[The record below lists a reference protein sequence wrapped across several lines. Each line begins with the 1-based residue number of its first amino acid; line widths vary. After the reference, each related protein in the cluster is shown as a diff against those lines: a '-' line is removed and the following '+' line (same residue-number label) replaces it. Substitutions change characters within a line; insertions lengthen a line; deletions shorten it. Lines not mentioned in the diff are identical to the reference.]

1 MCFTASVVEST
12 VMSQGEVAVRGE
24 PIYVEHPRDSY
35 SRMGGLQHVYFD
47 VAQEE
52 YVKCL
57 DLEAL
62 DDSDLH
68 EGEKS
73 ELSYKATGHAVKAIV
88 FSALCVEASINNYA
102 GIHLGDSYSENHI
115 YNMDVISK
123 WVVIPKLVCGKSIDK
138 SGPAF
143 CALKRL
149 IKARNKLVH
158 NKSQEFDPASISDLA
173 QYLES
178 RNKAFNGDF
187 ESSLRALYL
196 MSMEM
201 DFVLGQMHNPIRT
214 LDKEFSP
221 CLEIPKQVKPLFN
234 ECRNIVLKNHS

>member
-1 MCFTASVVEST
+1 
-12 VMSQGEVAVRGE
+12 
-24 PIYVEHPRDSY
+24 
-35 SRMGGLQHVYFD
+35 MGGLQYVYFE

-57 DLEAL
+57 DVEAL

-68 EGEKS
+68 ESEKT

-102 GIHLGDSYSENHI
+102 GIHLGDSYCENHL
-115 YNMDVISK
+115 YSMDVISK

-143 CALKRL
+143 GALKRL

-158 NKSQEFDPASISDLA
+158 NKSQEFDPTSISDLG
-173 QYLES
+173 QYLEK
-178 RNKAFNGDF
+178 RDKTFKDDF

-196 MSMEM
+196 MCMEM
-201 DFVLGQMHNPIRT
+201 DFLLGQMHNPIRT
-214 LDKEFSP
+214 LDKEFNP
-221 CLEIPKQVKPLFN
+221 CLDMPKQVKPLFD
-234 ECRNIVLKNHS
+234 ECKNIVLKNHS

>member
-1 MCFTASVVEST
+1 MK
-12 VMSQGEVAVRGE
+12 GE

-35 SRMGGLQHVYFD
+35 SRMGGLQYVYFE

-57 DLEAL
+57 DVEAL

-68 EGEKS
+68 ESEKT

-102 GIHLGDSYSENHI
+102 GIHLGDSYCENHL
-115 YNMDVISK
+115 YSMDVISK

-143 CALKRL
+143 GALKRL

-158 NKSQEFDPASISDLA
+158 NKSQEFDPTSISDLG
-173 QYLES
+173 QYLEK
-178 RNKAFNGDF
+178 RDKTFKDDF

-196 MSMEM
+196 MCMEM
-201 DFVLGQMHNPIRT
+201 DFLLGQMHNPIRT
-214 LDKEFSP
+214 LDKEFNP
-221 CLEIPKQVKPLFN
+221 CLDMPKQVKPLFD
-234 ECRNIVLKNHS
+234 ECKNIVLKNHS